1 MAGNTPI
8 DIIDGAVGT
17 EFQRRGVPMN
27 HACWSA
33 NAHITHPEVLSAIH
47 RDYLVAGATV
57 ISTNTFLAGRHVLEV
72 SGINNFVQVNRSAVE
87 LAKAAREE
95 FAKTEVLIAGS
106 MSTLPPLNQANEL
119 PRGKRIE
126 RYFQEQASLLAVA
139 GVDVLLVEMLLD
151 SESAASMLGAC
162 CETGLPVWAG
172 LSAMRNPDCDT
183 LMTFRQPGKLADLV
197 HESFDS
203 LLDTVC
209 EYPVDVLGVMHTE
222 LDLMAPALRAVTARW
237 QGPLLAYAKIGGAD
251 QQDWNFDQTAS
262 PDKYA
267 AHALQWVEDF
277 HASVVGGC
285 CGTQPEHVQALSAA
299 ITRHPISSHR
309 RICR

>member
-1 MAGNTPI
+1 MAGNPPI
-8 DIIDGAVGT
+8 EIIDGAVGT
-17 EFQRRGVPMN
+17 ELQRRGVPMDL
-27 HACWSA
+27 ACWSA
-33 NAHITHPEVLSAIH
+33 NAHVTHPEVLSAIH
-47 RDYLVAGATV
+47 RDYLAAGSTV
-57 ISTNTFLAGRHVLEV
+57 ISTNTFMAGRHVLEA
-72 SGINNFVQVNRSAVE
+72 SGIGNFEQINRSAVD
-87 LAKAAREE
+87 LAKEARDE
-95 FAKTEVLIAGS
+95 FTNARVLVAGS
-106 MSTLPPLNQANEL
+106 LSTLPPLNQANEL

-126 RYFQEQASLLAVA
+126 RNFQEQASLLAAA

-172 LSAMRNPDCDT
+172 LSAMRNDESDT
-183 LMTFRQPGKLADLV
+183 LMTFRQPGKLVDLV

-251 QQDWNFDQTAS
+251 QQDWNFAQTES

-267 AHALQWVEDF
+267 THALQWIEDF

-285 CGTQPEHVQALSAA
+285 CGTQPEHVQALSTQLLA
-299 ITRHPISSHR
+299 TR
-309 RICR
+309 